1 MEDTDRGHGWRTRI
15 KHTDGGHES
24 GEHAFEFKLCP
35 YLFMVLHGWRTR
47 EWGACVRVCGVQDRG
62 GEQRQEQ
69 RRLLARRAAVFGR
82 STAPLAPQSRIL
94 AARRR
99 TVRHSRSFPRPSRR
113 VGRYVTHRTCITR
126 SRCGRAA
133 ARAPCAAYS
142 AGWLGAGPVDSAAH
156 TNARVCV
163 CGPGLQRPSQTHA
176 CACGVHVC
184 MCACVHVCVCACGVH
199 VCVCAC
205 VCMCMCACACL
216 CVCVCGMCV
225 CVCVCCVCVRA
236 RA

>member
-142 AGWLGAGPVDSAAH
+142 AGRLGADPVDSAAH
-156 TNARVCV
+156 TNACVCVWTRSTAPVSNPRMCMWCTCVHVCMCARVCV
-163 CGPGLQRPSQTHA
+163 CMW
-176 CACGVHVC
+176 CACVCVCMCVYVHVC
-184 MCACVHVCVCACGVH
+184 MCACVCAPW
-199 VCVCAC
+199 
-205 VCMCMCACACL
+205 
-216 CVCVCGMCV
+216 
-225 CVCVCCVCVRA
+225 
-236 RA
+236 